1 MDIKLSPGENIIRQW
16 EYAKMRRSFGGATH
30 YYLTLTDKRLISS
43 ERSSKGSNVESYSLN
58 AVRGVSVEKKK
69 STSFF
74 LLCILSLLAA
84 YLIYNIIVVVR
95 QAANL
100 MPMMDELDIA
110 GADMLGPGT
119 ISVSIILMFFAG
131 LLLITMVK
139 FAFAQRISLII
150 NGTFREKS
158 LISMIGGK
166 ARKYHRAK
174 IIVDKR
180 VAKEIAVEVSELIL
194 TGKLNDESAESE
206 KRGDEPHPAV

>member
-16 EYAKMRRSFGGATH
+16 EYAKTRRSFGATH

-43 ERSSKGSNVESYSLN
+43 DRSSKRSNVESYSLN

-69 STSFF
+69 SISFF

-84 YLIYNIIVVVR
+84 YLIYNFIVVVR

-100 MPMMDELDIA
+100 MSMTDELDIA

-119 ISVSIILMFFAG
+119 ISVSIILMLFAL

-158 LISMIGGK
+158 LISMIGRK
-166 ARKYHRAK
+166 AGKYHRAK

-180 VAKEIAVEVSELIL
+180 VAKEIAFEVSELIL
-194 TGKLNDESAESE
+194 TRKLNDASAESE

>member
-16 EYAKMRRSFGGATH
+16 EYAKMGRSFGATH

-43 ERSSKGSNVESYSLN
+43 DRSSKRSNVESYSLN

-84 YLIYNIIVVVR
+84 YLIYNFIVVVR

-100 MPMMDELDIA
+100 MSMTDELDIA

-119 ISVSIILMFFAG
+119 ISVSIILMLFA
-131 LLLITMVK
+131 LLLLTTMVK

-150 NGTFREKS
+150 NGAFREKS
-158 LISMIGGK
+158 LISMIGRK
-166 ARKYHRAK
+166 AGKYHRAK
-174 IIVDKR
+174 IVVDKR
-180 VAKEIAVEVSELIL
+180 VAKEIALEVSELIL
-194 TGKLNDESAESE
+194 TRKLNDASAESE
-206 KRGDEPHPAV
+206 KSGDEPHPAV

>member
-1 MDIKLSPGENIIRQW
+1 MNIKLSPGENIIRQW
-16 EYAKMRRSFGGATH
+16 EYAKTRRSFGATH

-43 ERSSKGSNVESYSLN
+43 DRSSKRSNVESYSLN

-74 LLCILSLLAA
+74 LLCILSLLVA
-84 YLIYNIIVVVR
+84 YLIYNTLMVWR
-95 QAANL
+95 AANL
-100 MPMMDELDIA
+100 MSKMDELDIA
-110 GADMLGPGT
+110 GADMFGPGT
-119 ISVSIILMFFAG
+119 IYVSLILLFFA
-131 LLLITMVK
+131 LLLLTTMVK

-194 TGKLNDESAESE
+194 TGKLNDASAESE

>member
-16 EYAKMRRSFGGATH
+16 EYAKTRRSFGATH

-43 ERSSKGSNVESYSLN
+43 DRSSKRSNVESYSLN

-84 YLIYNIIVVVR
+84 YLIYNI
-95 QAANL
+95 L
-100 MPMMDELDIA
+100 MIRRAVNQMSMMDELDIA
-110 GADMLGPGT
+110 GADMFGTGT
-119 ISVSIILMFFAG
+119 IYVSLILLFFAI
-131 LLLITMVK
+131 LLLTTMVK

-158 LISMIGGK
+158 LISMIGRK

-180 VAKEIAVEVSELIL
+180 VAKEIAIEVSELIL
-194 TGKLNDESAESE
+194 TGKLNDASAESE

>member
-16 EYAKMRRSFGGATH
+16 EYAKMGRSFGATH

-43 ERSSKGSNVESYSLN
+43 DRSSKGLNVESYSLN

-69 STSFF
+69 SPSFF

-84 YLIYNIIVVVR
+84 YLIYNFIVVVR

-100 MPMMDELDIA
+100 MSMTDELDIA

-119 ISVSIILMFFAG
+119 ISVSIILMLFAL

-150 NGTFREKS
+150 NGAFREKS
-158 LISMIGGK
+158 LISMIGRK
-166 ARKYHRAK
+166 AGKYHRAK

-194 TGKLNDESAESE
+194 TRKLNDASAESE

>member
-16 EYAKMRRSFGGATH
+16 EYAKTRRFFGATH

-43 ERSSKGSNVESYSLN
+43 DRSSKRSNVESYSLN

-74 LLCILSLLAA
+74 LLCILSLMVA
-84 YLIYNIIVVVR
+84 YLIYNI
-95 QAANL
+95 L
-100 MPMMDELDIA
+100 MIRRAVNQMSMMDELDIA
-110 GADMLGPGT
+110 GADMFGTGT
-119 ISVSIILMFFAG
+119 IYVSLILLFFA
-131 LLLITMVK
+131 LLLLTTMVK

-158 LISMIGGK
+158 LISMIGRK
-166 ARKYHRAK
+166 AGKYHRAK

-194 TGKLNDESAESE
+194 TGKLNDASAESE

>member
-16 EYAKMRRSFGGATH
+16 EYAKMGRSFGATH

-43 ERSSKGSNVESYSLN
+43 DRSSKRSNVESYSLN

-84 YLIYNIIVVVR
+84 YLIYNFIVVVR

-100 MPMMDELDIA
+100 MSMTDELDIA

-119 ISVSIILMFFAG
+119 ISVSIILMLFAL

-150 NGTFREKS
+150 NGAFREKS
-158 LISMIGGK
+158 LISMIGRK
-166 ARKYHRAK
+166 AGKYHRAK
-174 IIVDKR
+174 IVVDKR
-180 VAKEIAVEVSELIL
+180 VAKEIALEVSELIL
-194 TGKLNDESAESE
+194 TRKLNDASAESE
-206 KRGDEPHPAV
+206 KSGDEPHPAV

>member
-16 EYAKMRRSFGGATH
+16 EYAKMGRSFGATH

-43 ERSSKGSNVESYSLN
+43 DRSSKRSNVESYSLN

-69 STSFF
+69 STSFL

-84 YLIYNIIVVVR
+84 YLIYNFIVVVR

-100 MPMMDELDIA
+100 MSMTDEMDIA
-110 GADMLGPGT
+110 GADMFGTGT
-119 ISVSIILMFFAG
+119 IYVSLILLFFAI
-131 LLLITMVK
+131 LLLTTMVR

-158 LISMIGGK
+158 LISMIGRK
-166 ARKYHRAK
+166 AGKYHRAK

-180 VAKEIAVEVSELIL
+180 VAKEIALEVSELIL
-194 TGKLNDESAESE
+194 TRKLNDASAESE

>member
-16 EYAKMRRSFGGATH
+16 EYAKMGRSFGATH

-43 ERSSKGSNVESYSLN
+43 DRSSKGSNVESYSLN

-74 LLCILSLLAA
+74 LLCILSLMVA
-84 YLIYNIIVVVR
+84 YLIYNI
-95 QAANL
+95 L
-100 MPMMDELDIA
+100 MIWRAVNQMSMMDELDIA

-119 ISVSIILMFFAG
+119 IYVSLILLFFA
-131 LLLITMVK
+131 LLLLTTMVK

-166 ARKYHRAK
+166 AGKYHRAK

-194 TGKLNDESAESE
+194 TRKLNDASAESE
-206 KRGDEPHPAV
+206 KSGDEPHPAV

>member
-16 EYAKMRRSFGGATH
+16 EYAKMGRSFGATH

-43 ERSSKGSNVESYSLN
+43 ERSSKRSNVESYSLN

-74 LLCILSLLAA
+74 LLCILSLMVA
-84 YLIYNIIVVVR
+84 YLIYNILMIWR
-95 QAANL
+95 AANL
-100 MPMMDELDIA
+100 MPMMDEVDIA
-110 GADMLGPGT
+110 GADMLVPGAF
-119 ISVSIILMFFAG
+119 SVSIILLFFAV
-131 LLLITMVK
+131 LLLIRMAK
-139 FAFAQRISLII
+139 FAFPQRISLII

-166 ARKYHRAK
+166 AGKYHRAK

>member
-16 EYAKMRRSFGGATH
+16 EYAKMGRSFGATH

-43 ERSSKGSNVESYSLN
+43 DRSSKRSNVESYSLN

-69 STSFF
+69 SISFF

-84 YLIYNIIVVVR
+84 YLIYNFIVVVR

-100 MPMMDELDIA
+100 MSMTDELDIA
-110 GADMLGPGT
+110 GADMFVPGT
-119 ISVSIILMFFAG
+119 ISVSIILLFFAV

-150 NGTFREKS
+150 NGAFREKS
-158 LISMIGGK
+158 LISMIGRK
-166 ARKYHRAK
+166 AGKYHRAK
-174 IIVDKR
+174 IVVDKR
-180 VAKEIAVEVSELIL
+180 VAKEIALEVSELIL
-194 TGKLNDESAESE
+194 TRKLNDASAESE
-206 KRGDEPHPAV
+206 KSGDEPHPAV

>member
-16 EYAKMRRSFGGATH
+16 EYAKMGRSFGATH
-30 YYLTLTDKRLISS
+30 YFLTLTDKRLISS
-43 ERSSKGSNVESYSLN
+43 DRSSKRSNVESYSLN

-69 STSFF
+69 SISFF

-95 QAANL
+95 QAANQ
-100 MPMMDELDIA
+100 MSMMDELDIA
-110 GADMLGPGT
+110 GADMFVPGT
-119 ISVSIILMFFAG
+119 IYVSLILLFFAI
-131 LLLITMVK
+131 LLLTTMVK

-158 LISMIGGK
+158 LISMIGRK
-166 ARKYHRAK
+166 AGKYHRAK
-174 IIVDKR
+174 IVVDKR

-194 TGKLNDESAESE
+194 TGKLNDASAESE

>member
-16 EYAKMRRSFGGATH
+16 EYAKMGRSFGATH
-30 YYLTLTDKRLISS
+30 YFLTLTDKRLISS
-43 ERSSKGSNVESYSLN
+43 DRSSKRSNVESYSLN

-69 STSFF
+69 STSFIF
-74 LLCILSLLAA
+74 LCILSLMVA
-84 YLIYNIIVVVR
+84 YLIYNILTIWRV
-95 QAANL
+95 ANQ
-100 MPMMDELDIA
+100 MSKMDELDIA
-110 GADMLGPGT
+110 GAVMFGPGT
-119 ISVSIILMFFAG
+119 IYVSLILLFFA
-131 LLLITMVK
+131 LLLLTTMIK

-194 TGKLNDESAESE
+194 TGKLNDASAESE

>member
-16 EYAKMRRSFGGATH
+16 EYAKMGRSFGATH

-43 ERSSKGSNVESYSLN
+43 DRSSKRSNVESYSLN

-69 STSFF
+69 STSFL

-84 YLIYNIIVVVR
+84 YLIYNFIVVVR

-100 MPMMDELDIA
+100 MSMTDELDIA
-110 GADMLGPGT
+110 GADMFVPGT
-119 ISVSIILMFFAG
+119 ISVSIILMLFAL

-150 NGTFREKS
+150 NGAFREKS

-166 ARKYHRAK
+166 AGKYHRAK

-180 VAKEIAVEVSELIL
+180 VAKEIALEVSELIL
-194 TGKLNDESAESE
+194 TRKLNDASAESE

>member
-16 EYAKMRRSFGGATH
+16 EYAKMGRSFGATH

-43 ERSSKGSNVESYSLN
+43 DRSSKRSNVESYSLN

-69 STSFF
+69 STSFL

-84 YLIYNIIVVVR
+84 YLIYNFIAVVR

-100 MPMMDELDIA
+100 MSMTDELDIA

-119 ISVSIILMFFAG
+119 ISVSIILMLFAL

-150 NGTFREKS
+150 NGAFREKS
-158 LISMIGGK
+158 LISMIGRK
-166 ARKYHRAK
+166 AGKYHRAK

-194 TGKLNDESAESE
+194 TGKLNDASAESE

>member
-1 MDIKLSPGENIIRQW
+1 M
-16 EYAKMRRSFGGATH
+16 
-30 YYLTLTDKRLISS
+30 
-43 ERSSKGSNVESYSLN
+43 
-58 AVRGVSVEKKK
+58 
-69 STSFF
+69 
-74 LLCILSLLAA
+74 
-84 YLIYNIIVVVR
+84 YNFIVVVR
-95 QAANL
+95 QGANL
-100 MPMMDELDIA
+100 MSLPDELDIG

-119 ISVSIILMFFAG
+119 ISVSIILMFFAL
-131 LLLITMVK
+131 LLLIRMVK

-180 VAKEIAVEVSELIL
+180 IAKDIAVEVSELIL
-194 TGKLNDESAESE
+194 TGKLNDASAESE

>member
-16 EYAKMRRSFGGATH
+16 EYAKMGRSFGATH

-43 ERSSKGSNVESYSLN
+43 DRSSKGLNVESYSLN

-69 STSFF
+69 STSFL

-84 YLIYNIIVVVR
+84 YLIYNFIVVVR

-100 MPMMDELDIA
+100 MSMTDELDIA

-119 ISVSIILMFFAG
+119 ISVSIILMLFAL

-150 NGTFREKS
+150 NGAFREKS
-158 LISMIGGK
+158 LISMIGRK
-166 ARKYHRAK
+166 AGKYHRAK

-194 TGKLNDESAESE
+194 TRKLNDASAESE

>member
-16 EYAKMRRSFGGATH
+16 EYAKMGRSFGATH
-30 YYLTLTDKRLISS
+30 YFLTLTDKRLISS
-43 ERSSKGSNVESYSLN
+43 DRSSKRSNVESYSLN

-69 STSFF
+69 STSFIF
-74 LLCILSLLAA
+74 LCILSLMVA
-84 YLIYNIIVVVR
+84 YLIYNILTIWRV
-95 QAANL
+95 ANQ
-100 MPMMDELDIA
+100 MSKMDELDIA
-110 GADMLGPGT
+110 GAVMFGPGT
-119 ISVSIILMFFAG
+119 IYVSLILLFFA
-131 LLLITMVK
+131 LLLLTTMVK

-194 TGKLNDESAESE
+194 TGKLNDASAESE

>member
-1 MDIKLSPGENIIRQW
+1 MG
-16 EYAKMRRSFGGATH
+16 RSFGATH

-43 ERSSKGSNVESYSLN
+43 DRSSKGLNVESYSLN

-69 STSFF
+69 STSFL

-84 YLIYNIIVVVR
+84 YLIYNFIVVVR

-100 MPMMDELDIA
+100 MSMTDELDIA

-119 ISVSIILMFFAG
+119 ISVSIILMLFAL

-150 NGTFREKS
+150 NGAFREKS
-158 LISMIGGK
+158 LISMIGRK
-166 ARKYHRAK
+166 AGKYHRAK

-194 TGKLNDESAESE
+194 TRKLNDASAESE

>member
-16 EYAKMRRSFGGATH
+16 EYAKMGRSFGATH

-43 ERSSKGSNVESYSLN
+43 DRSSKRSNVESYSLN

-100 MPMMDELDIA
+100 MSMTDEMDIA
-110 GADMLGPGT
+110 GADMFVPGT
-119 ISVSIILMFFAG
+119 ISVSIILMLFAL

-150 NGTFREKS
+150 NGAFREKS
-158 LISMIGGK
+158 LISMIGRKTG
-166 ARKYHRAK
+166 KYHRAK

-180 VAKEIAVEVSELIL
+180 VAKEIALEVSELIL
-194 TGKLNDESAESE
+194 TRKLNDASAESE

>member
-16 EYAKMRRSFGGATH
+16 EYAKMGRSFGATH

-43 ERSSKGSNVESYSLN
+43 DRSSKRSNVESYSLN

-69 STSFF
+69 SISFF

-84 YLIYNIIVVVR
+84 YLIYNFIVVVR

-100 MPMMDELDIA
+100 MSMTDELDIA

-119 ISVSIILMFFAG
+119 ISVSIILMFFAL

-150 NGTFREKS
+150 NGAFREKS
-158 LISMIGGK
+158 LISMIGRK
-166 ARKYHRAK
+166 AGKYHRAK
-174 IIVDKR
+174 IVVDKR
-180 VAKEIAVEVSELIL
+180 VAKEIALEVSELIL
-194 TGKLNDESAESE
+194 TGKLNDASAESE

>member
-16 EYAKMRRSFGGATH
+16 EYAKMGRSFGATH
-30 YYLTLTDKRLISS
+30 YFLTLTDKRLISS
-43 ERSSKGSNVESYSLN
+43 DRSSKRSNVESYSLN

-69 STSFF
+69 STSFIF
-74 LLCILSLLAA
+74 LCILSLMVA
-84 YLIYNIIVVVR
+84 YLIYNVLTIWRV
-95 QAANL
+95 ANQ
-100 MPMMDELDIA
+100 MSKMDELDIA
-110 GADMLGPGT
+110 GAVMFGPGT
-119 ISVSIILMFFAG
+119 IYVSLILLFFA
-131 LLLITMVK
+131 LLLLTTMVK

-194 TGKLNDESAESE
+194 TGKLNDASAESE

>member
-16 EYAKMRRSFGGATH
+16 EYAKTRRSFGATH

-43 ERSSKGSNVESYSLN
+43 DRSSKGSNVESYSLN

-69 STSFF
+69 STSFL
-74 LLCILSLLAA
+74 LLCILSLMVA
-84 YLIYNIIVVVR
+84 YLIYNI
-95 QAANL
+95 L
-100 MPMMDELDIA
+100 MIRRAVNQMSMMDELDIA
-110 GADMLGPGT
+110 GADMFGTGT
-119 ISVSIILMFFAG
+119 IYVSLILLFFA
-131 LLLITMVK
+131 LLLLTTMVK

-194 TGKLNDESAESE
+194 TGKLNDASAESE